1 MSNHNEHLKSAQ
13 LDQLVRCVNQV
24 YQQRLVV
31 QDPFDY
37 VAEHAA
43 HQWRN
48 QMIQRLHS
56 VVKPSARPYAGL
68 VVAQLLEET
77 LANWQAVLEQLSQ
90 AKAECQQQAEE
101 HQNALV
107 EVQRLEYKVTDL
119 QQQIAALKAKQQRLT
134 AQLQRRPKQ
143 TQVEIP
149 AQTVVI
155 RSEIQQEI
163 LRLMATKGLARSW
176 RIIERVLAA
185 GISTSKN
192 SVRNSL
198 RDVTKKR
205 LVEDYT
211 EQGRPIGWSPVPGGV
226 RRLVTLTSKGVTI
239 AEGLFQIDVVPSE
252 LEDIV
257 QQHKSVSHA
266 VGILEAKDHLQA
278 RGYRVDDAPDALL
291 AKEEMEWGT
300 RTEPDLMV
308 TLNGESWPVEV
319 QREVARRRNE
329 KWAKALRLAE
339 GRLVLIVFS
348 REMQEKQRGF
358 LQQASRLGQLPQG
371 EIQLASL
378 EAMEDGD
385 WRWDIVRT

>member
-1 MSNHNEHLKSAQ
+1 MSNHKEYIKSAQ
-13 LDQLVRCVNQV
+13 LDQLVRCVNRV
-24 YQQRLVV
+24 YQRRLAVLE
-31 QDPFDY
+31 PFDY
-37 VAEHAA
+37 VAEYAVE
-43 HQWRN
+43 QWRD
-48 QMIQRLHS
+48 QTIQRLHS

-68 VVAQLLEET
+68 VIAQLLEET
-77 LANWQAVLEQLSQ
+77 LANWQAVLEQTSQ
-90 AKAECQQQAEE
+90 AKAMCQQQTEE
-101 HQNALV
+101 YQDALI
-107 EVQRLEYKVTDL
+107 EVQRLEHKVGNL
-119 QQQIAALKAKQQRLT
+119 QRQITALKAKQQRLQ

-163 LRLMATKGLARSW
+163 LRLMATEGLARSW

-185 GISTSKN
+185 GISTSEN

-211 EQGRPIGWSPVPGGV
+211 EQGRPVGWSPVPGGV

-278 RGYRVDDAPDALL
+278 RGYDVDSTPDALL
-291 AKEEMEWGT
+291 AQEGVDWGT

-308 TLNGESWPVEV
+308 TLNGRPWPVEV
-319 QREVARRRNE
+319 QREVACRRNE
-329 KWAKALRLAE
+329 KWGKALRLAE

-348 REMQEKQRGF
+348 REMQEKQRRF
-358 LQQASRLGQLPQG
+358 LQQANRRQRFPSG
-371 EIQLASL
+371 EIRLASL

>member
-1 MSNHNEHLKSAQ
+1 MSNHKEHIKSAQ
-13 LDQLVRCVNQV
+13 LDQLVRCVNKV
-24 YQQRLVV
+24 YQRRLAVLE
-31 QDPFDY
+31 PFDY
-37 VAEHAA
+37 MAEYAA
-43 HQWRN
+43 EQWRD
-48 QMIQRLHS
+48 QTIQRLHS

-68 VVAQLLEET
+68 VIAQLLEET
-77 LANWQAVLEQLSQ
+77 LANWQAVLEQTHQ
-90 AKAECQQQAEE
+90 AKAASEQQAMEY
-101 HQNALV
+101 QGALTK
-107 EVQRLEYKVTDL
+107 VQRLEHQVADL
-119 QQQIAALKAKQQRLT
+119 QQRITALQAKQQRLT
-134 AQLQRRPKQ
+134 AQLQRQPKQ

-163 LRLMATKGLARSW
+163 LRLMATEGLARSW

-185 GISTSKN
+185 EISTSEN

-211 EQGRPIGWSPVPGGV
+211 EQGRPVGWSPVPGGV
-226 RRLVTLTSKGVTI
+226 RRLVTLTSKGGTI

-266 VGILEAKDHLQA
+266 VGILEARDHLREQ
-278 RGYRVDDAPDALL
+278 GYVVDDAPDALL
-291 AKEEMEWGT
+291 AEEGLAWGT

-319 QREVARRRNE
+319 QREVACRRNE
-329 KWAKALRLAE
+329 KWGKALRLAE

-348 REMQEKQRGF
+348 REMQEKQRRF
-358 LQQASRLGQLPQG
+358 LQQANRRRQLPPG
-371 EIQLASL
+371 EIRLASL